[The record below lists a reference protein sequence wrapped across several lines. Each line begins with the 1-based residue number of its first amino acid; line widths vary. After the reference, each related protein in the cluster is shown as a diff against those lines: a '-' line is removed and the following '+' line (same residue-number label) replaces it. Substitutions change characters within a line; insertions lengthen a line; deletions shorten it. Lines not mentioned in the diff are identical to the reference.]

1 MKICNPWSICGPSG
15 YVCTRYSHSTRGG
28 VPLVPG
34 TESNENPP
42 SQPKNK
48 NTHVVDID
56 IQSSKCSHSW
66 CTKFLTVSP
75 ITITQQHIQNFV
87 HHPQLD
93 RSRMSVNT
101 KYVPINIWDFLF
113 GGIGGRRK
121 PMLKLNQ
128 VTGYNIN
135 SKSCITPRFGEWCA
149 RVRRCSSC
157 FVGTGWTLCLIGSST
172 YFSAD
177 SEWRMIIKNA
187 RTHTR

>member
-1 MKICNPWSICGPSG
+1 MVYKVFDSI
-15 YVCTRYSHSTRGG
+15 
-28 VPLVPG
+28 
-34 TESNENPP
+34 SNNYHTTTY
-42 SQPKNK
+42 PKL
-48 NTHVVDID
+48 
-56 IQSSKCSHSW
+56 CAP
-66 CTKFLTVSP
+66 SP
-75 ITITQQHIQNFV
+75 IGSFKNGRKHQV
-87 HHPQLD
+87 DL
-93 RSRMSVNT
+93 RT
-101 KYVPINIWDFLF
+101 KKYLGLSFWGHRGPAQAHAF
-113 GGIGGRRK
+113 
-121 PMLKLNQ
+121 KLNQ